1 VTASIRSDLLKW
13 LIAPLVVINFIGAL
27 MIYMLA
33 WGPAQDAL
41 DNNLAEA
48 AYDLQA
54 HLRLNGDRVE
64 LDLSDQAERILR
76 INRTDEVFYV
86 VRDAAGNTIAG
97 DIDFPVFAP
106 YTATQMA
113 VPFMSNVRQF
123 HVRAVA
129 LRTEVGE
136 HQIWIGVAE
145 TLTKRRQI
153 QSRILFA
160 LVGLETLLLVAS
172 LAIIW
177 FAVSEGLFPLQRV
190 RNLLDE
196 RNAGDLSA
204 VEEKD
209 MPSEL
214 RPLLGA
220 INGLLGR
227 VHKFGRERQA
237 FLADIAH
244 QLRTPLA
251 GFKTQLEVLSHRH
264 DRDPDVERS
273 TALMMASADRMI
285 RQTNQLLSLARA
297 EPSQFEQRRMELVE
311 LDKLMT
317 ESIQHFV
324 QEADKK
330 AIDIGFELQPASV
343 MGDRFLLR
351 DMIDNLVDNAIRYS
365 GPAAEITVACR
376 CDVGD
381 DVVRLIVEDTGPG
394 IPPADREKVFDR
406 FFRLSDK
413 EHGSGLGLAIVRD
426 IAKDHQAAVSL
437 ESGADGKGTRIT
449 VVFPSAKPAVSDM
462 KDKAAPVH
470 QRA

>member
-1 VTASIRSDLLKW
+1 MTASIRSDLLKW

-27 MIYMLA
+27 LIYMLA

-41 DNNLAEA
+41 DDNLAEA

-54 HLRLNGDRVE
+54 HLRLNGGRVE

-76 INRTDEVFYV
+76 VNRTDEVFYV

-97 DIDFPVFAP
+97 DIDFPAFAP
-106 YTATQMA
+106 YTASQKA
-113 VPFMSNVRQF
+113 VPFMSNVRQS

-129 LRTEVGE
+129 LRAEVGE
-136 HQIWIGVAE
+136 HSIWIGVAE
-145 TLTKRRQI
+145 TLSKRRQI

-160 LVGLETLLLVAS
+160 LVGLETLLVVAS

-190 RNLLDE
+190 RHLLDK
-196 RNAGDLSA
+196 RSAGDLSS

-251 GFKTQLEVLSHRH
+251 GFKTQLEVLNARH
-264 DRDPDVERS
+264 HHDPDVARS
-273 TALMMASADRMI
+273 TSLMMASADRMI

-311 LDKLMT
+311 LDKLVT

-330 AIDIGFELQPASV
+330 SIDIGFELQPASV

-365 GPAAEITVACR
+365 GPSAEITVAC
-376 CDVGD
+376 VGTD
-381 DVVRLIVEDTGPG
+381 ELVRLIVEDTGPG
-394 IPPADREKVFDR
+394 IPAADREKVFDR

-426 IAKDHQAAVSL
+426 IAKDHRAAVSL
-437 ESGADGKGTRIT
+437 ESGAGDKGTRIT
-449 VVFPSAKPAVSDM
+449 VEFPSAKPAAVEMPGTPASSDE
-462 KDKAAPVH
+462 
-470 QRA
+470 RA